1 MTEPRA
7 NAVEVPPTGIV
18 IAVQFYADD
27 QTRAFRLAR
36 LLAAIEPRFRDD
48 VTFCFARRFD
58 VEMSAELWAASL
70 EVGKKFKVMH
80 VRSKREGV
88 GHPAGSFGIWAGTL
102 DALAEGW
109 ASGSLRAHSAF
120 MIEADGVPLRA
131 DWIDII
137 IEEHRKTI
145 AAGKRITGAEMIEGT
160 PHANG
165 GLAMA
170 FSCWLDRPSLH
181 RCPEAQAFDLF
192 NAPVILSETRFTG
205 RLRNIYGGG
214 DYSDKTLR
222 ALRRECAWLLSSKD
236 DSALEFAERT
246 LPRRVRKTT
255 EVRHYATACREYQW
269 SILFK
274 SMAAHCKPFVLH
286 VLAWDWDP
294 ASEIATWGE
303 GGDACPALV
312 KFTRRDQFLERHPCI
327 LPLPGP
333 PRNANETACTVR
345 WRFAC
350 DVMEDTGQPLTMID
364 GDQFFLSSP
373 ESVFDEIGDAP
384 CAVSPHNFAPA
395 AMGLPGITMESH
407 SKFSLFNGG
416 WSYFA
421 DRDALEH
428 MRKLADEW
436 CKIGWRKMPDGRM
449 FFGDQGN
456 LTLLVEQHGAH
467 VIQHKG
473 CNLGPWSA
481 VRWPAEIIDGKVHV
495 GGAPLVSYHF
505 QSLRL
510 DESGAVVQLAD
521 PSYCVP
527 KSYVDTVYAPYLA
540 ELTRA

>member
-1 MTEPRA
+1 MEPRA

-18 IAVQFYADD
+18 IALQFYAGD
-27 QTRAFRLAR
+27 QDRALRVAR
-36 LLAAIEPRFRDD
+36 LIAAIEPRFRDD

-58 VEMSAELWAASL
+58 VEMSPELWAASL
-70 EVGKKFKVMH
+70 EVGRKFKVMH

-192 NAPVILSETRFTG
+192 HAPVILSETRFSG
-205 RLRNIYGGG
+205 RIRNVYGASRW
-214 DYSDKTLR
+214 SDESIR
-222 ALRRECAWLLSSKD
+222 NMARECVWLCSSKD
-236 DSALEFAERT
+236 NSALEFAERT

-255 EVRHYATACREYQW
+255 EVRHWATVCYGSQW
-269 SILFK
+269 PVLWR
-274 SMAAHCKPFVLH
+274 SMNQYCGRYTLH
-286 VLAWDWDP
+286 VLCWDFDPPVWWDETKDD
-294 ASEIATWGE
+294 SDDSIRF
-303 GGDACPALV
+303 V
-312 KFTRRDQFLERHPCI
+312 TRDEFLERHPCV

-350 DVMEDTGQPLTMID
+350 DVMEDTGQPLVLLD
-364 GDQFFLSSP
+364 GDCWFMSDP
-373 ESVFDEIGDAP
+373 EPMFEEIGSAGV
-384 CAVSPHNFAPA
+384 AVSPHGFAPA
-395 AMGLPGITMESH
+395 SAGLPGVTEESH
-407 SKFSLFNGG
+407 GRFGRHNGG
-416 WSYFA
+416 VSYWA
-421 DRDALEH
+421 DRSALEH
-428 MRKLADEW
+428 MRKLTDEW
-436 CKIGWRKMPDGRM
+436 VKIGWRKMPDGRM
-449 FFGDQGN
+449 FFGDQSY
-456 LTLLVEQHGAH
+456 LSLMVEQHDAH
-467 VIQHKG
+467 EIQHPG
-473 CNLGPWSA
+473 VNLAPWNA
-481 VRWPAEIIDGKVHV
+481 RVRGLEIRDGRPLV
-495 GGAPLVSYHF
+495 GGKPVILAHL

-510 DESGAVVQLAD
+510 DDAGNVTQIAD

-527 KSYVDTVYAPYLA
+527 EAYVDGIVTPYLA